1 MDEDDD
7 VSGKYKKLIFF
18 IDTEQI
24 QIKNVNKVFLKK
36 FIYNNFHFL
45 GNLLGVKCRRCEH
58 LTSSHIRREQV
69 EGSWKCLDCKEN
81 DNICE
86 LGDKDI
92 MEIISYFKAGMKT
105 YIKYADQINNEA

>member
-81 DNICE
+81 NNICV
-86 LGDKDI
+86 LNDTDI
-92 MEIISYFKAGMKT
+92 MEIISYFNAGMKT
-105 YIKYADQINNEA
+105 YIKYSDQINNEA